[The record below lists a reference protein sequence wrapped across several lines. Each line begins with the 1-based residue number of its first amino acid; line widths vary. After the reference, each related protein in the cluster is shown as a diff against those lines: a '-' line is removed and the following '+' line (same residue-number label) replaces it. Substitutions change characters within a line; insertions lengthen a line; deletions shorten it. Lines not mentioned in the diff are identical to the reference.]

1 MILCRHC
8 RTEPIRDR
16 GGTRGQV
23 PHYCVACSNP
33 DARRIR
39 KRARRMDRD
48 VERRMAR
55 AALPAPKKV
64 YVSTH
69 AAPCRCPSP
78 TSRTEGP
85 LIVCGLCSRE
95 LTPT

>member
-8 RTEPIRDR
+8 RIAPIRDR

-48 VERRMAR
+48 VARRM

-64 YVSTH
+64 FVSTH
-69 AAPCRCPSP
+69 APSCRCDSP
-78 TSRTEGP
+78 AARTEGP
-85 LIVCGLCSRE
+85 LLVCGVCSRE